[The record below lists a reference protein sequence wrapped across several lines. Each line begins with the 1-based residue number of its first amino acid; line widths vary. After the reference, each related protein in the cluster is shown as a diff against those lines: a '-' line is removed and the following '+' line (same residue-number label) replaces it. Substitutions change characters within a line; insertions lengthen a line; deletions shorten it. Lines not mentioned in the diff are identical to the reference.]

1 MLTIQCTKRLIDEL
15 KFDIST
21 EKSVDMEPL
30 YSWHSHLFLFN
41 RKKHVIVMN
50 NLTRYNFILPGLKKV
65 DFRNFHQIVIEA
77 ISVNLLAEGASK
89 DIVEKYIHNCNT
101 VTYINTSDRSI
112 ISQMNEM
119 IRTADYS
126 LNEDKYNSVET
137 DFHSLNR
144 WLNRFVMLKLPK
156 LYSGE
161 TMLEALGIESEP
173 KESRSGVSPGEN
185 W

>member
-1 MLTIQCTKRLIDEL
+1 MLTIQCTKKLISEL
-15 KFDIST
+15 KLDIPR
-21 EKSVDMEPL
+21 EKSVDIEPL

-50 NLTRYNFILPGLKKV
+50 NLTRYNFILPELKKT
-65 DFRNFHQIVIEA
+65 DFKNFHQIVLEA

-89 DIVEKYIHNCNT
+89 EIVEKYILNFDT
-101 VTYINTSDRSI
+101 VNYINTSDRSI

-119 IRTADYS
+119 IKAAEYS
-126 LNEDKYNSVET
+126 LNEDKYNLIKT

-144 WLNRFVMLKLPK
+144 WLNRFIMLKLPK

-161 TMLEALGIESEP
+161 TMLEAL
-173 KESRSGVSPGEN
+173 KKL
-185 W
+185 